1 MAGVAF
7 GTQGRLLGPRGG
19 FWDPGVAFGTQGWQ
33 VERMVAYNGNKIGFE
48 LLILSDKM

>member
-1 MAGVAF
+1 MGGF
-7 GTQGRLLGPRGG
+7 KDPWQGRLLGPRGG